1 MFSLFLLPLWM
12 HWASVPSCMKT
23 PWVAIADGSKGRA
36 SMVNVWWFHPSLGP
50 IIFGIRACKI
60 LGFVLFFSPHLRLV
74 FLFDSFSFAK
84 IIKTK
89 FNPICVKKVVGI
101 LVLQSSS
108 FFPFGSLFSVY
119 YSVHCWCLHKFH
131 LLLLMISQR
140 TSPHPILL
148 PNPNRN
154 NLLIEIVQEYFL

>member
-36 SMVNVWWFHPSLGP
+36 SMVNVWWFHPSLGR

-84 IIKTK
+84 IIKKK

-108 FFPFGSLFSVY
+108 FFPFSSLFSLCIIQFIVDVCISFIY
-119 YSVHCWCLHKFH
+119 YCWWYPKG
-131 LLLLMISQR
+131 
-140 TSPHPILL
+140 LL
-148 PNPNRN
+148 PTLSCYPTQTGTICW
-154 NLLIEIVQEYFL
+154 LK